1 MTYFD
6 EAAAWRERVL
16 ELLQERPQPVAA
28 ELPDVAAI
36 TKKLD
41 GDVAAAEAA
50 WIAGLR
56 KYGLDPESLNP
67 AVLPTEELAKLGRV
81 PAPRSEIPVEDLL
94 KQLEAGPAAA
104 DAALAA
110 QLAAYGVDPAA
121 LEKMP
126 PPAVDHLPAPKPKA
140 ELAPDDLI
148 RALTEEAAASQK
160 ALDAMMLRYGV
171 TPQDLAKALPAHPF
185 TGT

>member
-1 MTYFD
+1 MSYFD
-6 EAAAWRERVL
+6 EAAAWRERLL
-16 ELLQERPQPVAA
+16 ELLQERPQSVEAA
-28 ELPDVAAI
+28 LPDVAAI

-56 KYGLDPESLNP
+56 KYGLDPETLNP
-67 AVLPTEELAKLGRV
+67 ALLPMDELARLGRV
-81 PAPRSEIPVEDLL
+81 PAPRAEIPVEELP
-94 KQLEAGPAAA
+94 KHLEAAPLAA

-110 QLAAYGVDPAA
+110 QLKAYGLDPLA
-121 LEKMP
+121 LGQTP
-126 PPAVDHLPAPKPKA
+126 LPAVDHLPPATPKA

-148 RALTEEAAASQK
+148 LALDVDVASSQK

-171 TPQDLAKALPAHPF
+171 KPEDLAKALPPHPF
-185 TGT
+185 TD